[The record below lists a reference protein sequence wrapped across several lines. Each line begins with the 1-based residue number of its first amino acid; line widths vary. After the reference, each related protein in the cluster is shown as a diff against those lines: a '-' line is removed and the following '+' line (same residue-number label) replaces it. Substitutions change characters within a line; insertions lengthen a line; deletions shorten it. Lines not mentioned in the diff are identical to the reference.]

1 MASQVKYPKIL
12 VDRILKFHKNH
23 VTTKIR
29 NINLFNFSNSKK
41 EINKKKK
48 KPSKRVEQHQLDFSF
63 KKALIFQQNTS
74 LINFSNLKN
83 RIRNKILMSSKKS
96 VKNFIK
102 IFNNKNYKYVSS
114 TLIIFKN

>member
-48 KPSKRVEQHQLDFSF
+48 PSKRVEQHQLDFSF

-83 RIRNKILMSSKKS
+83 QIRNKILMSSKKS
-96 VKNFIK
+96 VKNFK